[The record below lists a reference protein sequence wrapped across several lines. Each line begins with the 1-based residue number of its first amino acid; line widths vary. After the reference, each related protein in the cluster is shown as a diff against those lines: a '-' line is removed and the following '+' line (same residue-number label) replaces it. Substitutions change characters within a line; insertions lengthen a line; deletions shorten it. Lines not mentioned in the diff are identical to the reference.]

1 MKISLANLAA
11 CGHRQAPTTQNWV
24 TLWVADLPGQSSADR
39 QAMPPASSAGSIDM
53 FRGREI
59 REHERSHSA

>member
-24 TLWVADLPGQSSADR
+24 TLWVADLPGQSSGRSPGHAAR
-39 QAMPPASSAGSIDM
+39 IVDM

>member
-39 QAMPPASSAGSIDM
+39 QAMPPA
-53 FRGREI
+53 
-59 REHERSHSA
+59 